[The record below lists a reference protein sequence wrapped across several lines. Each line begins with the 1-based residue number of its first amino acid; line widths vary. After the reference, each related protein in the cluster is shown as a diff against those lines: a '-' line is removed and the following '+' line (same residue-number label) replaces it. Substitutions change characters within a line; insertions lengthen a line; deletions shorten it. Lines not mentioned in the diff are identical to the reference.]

1 MDWILA
7 NSTLIL
13 IMAGVIAFVMAGG
26 MGANDVS
33 NAMGTSVGSKALT
46 VRKAII
52 IAIIFEFAG
61 AYLAGGGV
69 TNTISKG
76 IVSHEYFTGSPEFI
90 IYGMM
95 ASLLAAATWLTIATI
110 AKLPV
115 STTHTIVG
123 AIVGFAVISAGIDA
137 VKWGSIA
144 NIAAS
149 WVISPIMGG
158 VLAFILL
165 RTAQRLIL
173 DTEDP
178 FARAKRYVP
187 IYIGY
192 CGFILSSVTLIKGIK
207 HLDIHISTSH
217 GLLIS
222 LLIGIGV
229 ALLGMLILSR
239 IKPNPD
245 HDKTFRFTSAEKI
258 FAVLMIF
265 TACTMAFAHGSSDVS
280 NAIGPLAA
288 IYDIISNDGVL
299 SSQVA
304 IPKWILLIGAIGIVV
319 GLSIFGARVMSTV
332 GTKITELTPSRGFA
346 AELGTASTVVLA
358 AGMGIPIS
366 TTHTLVGAVLGVGMA
381 RGISSINL
389 KTIGNIFASWIIT
402 LPAGAI
408 LSIIFFYVFKMAFS
422 H

>member
-13 IMAGVIAFVMAGG
+13 VLSGIIAFLMAGG

-46 VRKAII
+46 VRKAIF

-69 TNTISKG
+69 TSTISKG
-76 IVSHEYFTGSPEFI
+76 IVSQRYFTDSPEFI
-90 IYGMM
+90 VYGMM
-95 ASLLAAATWLTIATI
+95 ASLLAAATWLTVATI

-123 AIVGFAVISAGIDA
+123 AIVGFAVVSAGFEA
-137 VKWGSIA
+137 VKWDSIT
-144 NIAAS
+144 NIVAS

-158 VLAFILL
+158 ILAFILL

-173 DTEDP
+173 DSEDP
-178 FARAKRYVP
+178 FRQAKRYVP

-192 CGFILSSVTLIKGIK
+192 CGFILTSVTLLKGIK
-207 HLDIHISTSH
+207 HLDVHIST
-217 GLLIS
+217 GNGILIS
-222 LLIGIGV
+222 LLVGFAV
-229 ALLGMLILSR
+229 ALIGKLLLSR
-239 IKPNPD
+239 IQPSPD
-245 HDKTFRFTSAEKI
+245 HDKEFRFASAEKI

-288 IYDIISNDGVL
+288 INDIISNDGAI
-299 SSQVA
+299 SSQLT
-304 IPKWILLIGAIGIVV
+304 IPKWILFIGALGIVV
-319 GLSIFGARVMSTV
+319 GLSIFGARVMATV

-346 AELGTASTVVLA
+346 AELGAASTVVLA

-381 RGISSINL
+381 RGISAVNL

-408 LSIIFFYVFKMAFS
+408 LSIIFFYIFKFAFGG
-422 H
+422 